1 MEHLVNLN
9 YLQAVNNLEILEER
23 QDVVRFHIAED
34 PFVGMLNGK
43 YTIIYI
49 VILILLIIN

>member
-9 YLQAVNNLEILEER
+9 YLQAVNNLDIVEER
-23 QDVVRFHIAED
+23 QDEVRFHVAKD

-43 YTIIYI
+43 CTIIYI
-49 VILILLIIN
+49 VILILLITN